1 MEKTRRDNLTSGGG
15 RRTTTDTRRK
25 KSYVGQSSRRPL
37 FVWNIHQHAAIKE
50 KEKTLGKTI
59 FLRNFSSF
67 YCRGFWAI
75 SRHSENKGVRCDL
88 YPQFYNRACR
98 KRVCNKRSR
107 PILSYVLPCPVGR
120 RSTRRPTTTLW
131 TIFRPTDTRKLW
143 RKKRKNRL
151 FESKPS
157 NLWTISLLFA
167 VSNVAVFSSD
177 PAKRHLL
184 FNPRRNFHA
193 Q

>member
-1 MEKTRRDNLTSGGG
+1 MPTLLQPITNGKKMEKTRRDNLTSGGR
-15 RRTTTDTRRK
+15 RRTTTDRRRRRK

-88 YPQFYNRACR
+88 LPMVLQQGMQKKGSAINGVGLF
-98 KRVCNKRSR
+98 S
-107 PILSYVLPCPVGR
+107 LSLTSSPVGPVGR
-120 RSTRRPTTTLW
+120 RSTHRPTTTLS
-131 TIFRPTDTRKLW
+131 TDR
-143 RKKRKNRL
+143 
-151 FESKPS
+151 
-157 NLWTISLLFA
+157 
-167 VSNVAVFSSD
+167 
-177 PAKRHLL
+177 
-184 FNPRRNFHA
+184 
-193 Q
+193 